1 MILTLLGSF
10 SSKFP
15 LQGMHLM
22 KILKAIEWYK
32 LLTFI
37 LPYHESLIL

>member
-1 MILTLLGSF
+1 MNLTLLESC
-10 SSKFP
+10 SSKFL

-22 KILKAIEWYK
+22 KILKAVEWYK
-32 LLTFI
+32 PLTFI